1 MPQAFK
7 LSRPLKTHK
16 GNVEEI
22 NLREP
27 TAAQVFRFGFPFK
40 FLTHPDNSTETVISG
55 EVMQKYLVE
64 LSGLDAGTLGEIDP
78 ADLMD
83 MWEWLGAKL
92 RRADKEAEKNSEQ
105 PSAL

>member
-1 MPQAFK
+1 MKSFT
-7 LSRPLKTHK
+7 LSHPLKTHK
-16 GNVEEI
+16 GDVSQI
-22 NLREP
+22 DLREP

-40 FLTHPDNSTETVISG
+40 FLTHPDDSTETVISG
-55 EVMQKYLVE
+55 DVMQKYLVE
-64 LSGLDAGTLGEIDP
+64 LSGLDAGTLGAIEP

-83 MWEWLGAKL
+83 MWEWLGSKL